1 MWNNYSRT
9 VESTAIPSTRKSKL
23 FYRLAG
29 HKLLFLFLIQILFV
43 GASYA
48 QNISEKVA
56 DLEAT
61 EGFFTYYFDQ
71 NEDKLWLK
79 VTELNNEFLY
89 ANYLAAGV
97 GSNDIG
103 LDRSQQGGERVVYFE
118 KRGPKLFL
126 IQPNLRYIAQSDN
139 ELEKK
144 SVREAFA
151 SSILYGFPIEAEENG
166 AYLIDLTPFLMRDA
180 HGVTDRLRGMR
191 EGSYSLDKSRSALYS
206 EGTFNF
212 PKNTEFETMLTFTGS
227 NPGREVRSVVPDP
240 SAITVRQH
248 HSFVELPDNKYTPR
262 VYDPRAGYYP
272 TTFMDYAS
280 PIEQD
285 MAVRFINRHRLEKK
299 NPTAEV
305 SEAVEPIIYYLDN
318 GTPEPVR
325 SALLDGAR
333 WWNQAFEAIGYKD
346 AFQVKVLPDDAH
358 PLDIRYNVIN
368 WVHRSTR
375 GWSYG
380 GSVVDPR
387 TGEIIKG
394 NVLLGSLRVRQ
405 DYMIATGLLAPFSE
419 ESESEGVLENLA
431 NSPMMEMAL
440 ARIRQLSAHEVGHT
454 LGIYH
459 NFASSVNDRASVM
472 DYPHPKVDIIDGELN
487 LDDAY
492 DTAIGDWDK
501 VTIAYGY
508 QDFPDN
514 VDETKALNELL
525 EQVHARGLDYIS
537 DNDARPQ
544 GGAHPTA
551 HLWDYGQDPI
561 EQLAHILEVR
571 DIALTQFGMANIPSG
586 RPTTYLEDVL
596 VPIYFFHRYQVEGT
610 VKLIGGM
617 EYTYK
622 IKGDNQPSPRIVRAS
637 AQRNALQAVLSTLE
651 PGVLA
656 LPPSLLDMIPPRPAG
671 LPSTRE
677 LFSGRTGPSLDALS
691 IAQSSA
697 NMTLGL
703 LLHPERA
710 NRLVEY
716 GARDNNL
723 SLEETLDALLTVT
736 WGKEESQSYQ
746 GAIQEVVNYEVVRHM
761 IALHASSQSSPLTK
775 AIVLDKLESVASMIE
790 GFMRPMARQA
800 ALMIDQYLDDP
811 AIFEASPALRVP
823 PGSPIGSDWMRYCST
838 DF

>member
-1 MWNNYSRT
+1 MISQKLFN
-9 VESTAIPSTRKSKL
+9 STRRL
-23 FYRLAG
+23 LLAIVLLAG
-29 HKLLFLFLIQILFV
+29 YPLVLSAQSIQ
-43 GASYA
+43 
-48 QNISEKVA
+48 EKVG
-56 DLEAT
+56 DTPAT
-61 EGFFTYYFDQ
+61 EGFFDYYYDQ
-71 NEDKLWLK
+71 SQDKIWLK
-79 VTELNNEFLY
+79 VETLGQEFLY

-118 KRGPKLFL
+118 KRGAKLML
-126 IQPNLRYIAQSDN
+126 IQPNLRYIARSEN

-151 SSILYGFPIEAEENG
+151 SSVLFGFPVEAEENG

-191 EGSYSLDKSRSALYS
+191 EGNYSLDKSRSSLYA

-212 PKNTEFETMLTFTGS
+212 PLNSEFETLLTFTGS

-248 HSFVELPDNKYTPR
+248 HSFVALPDDNYTPR
-262 VYDPRAGYYP
+262 AYDPRAGYYP
-272 TTFMDYAS
+272 TTFMDYAA
-280 PIEQD
+280 PIEED

-299 NPTAEV
+299 DPTAEI
-305 SEAVEPIIYYLDN
+305 SEAVEPIVYYLDN

-333 WWNQAFEAIGYKD
+333 WWNQAFEAAGYKD

-405 DYMIATGLLAPFSE
+405 DFMIATGLLAPFSE
-419 ESESEGVLENLA
+419 ESMQEMDELS

-459 NFASSVNDRASVM
+459 NFASSVNNRASVM
-472 DYPHPKVDIIDGELN
+472 DYPHPKVDIVEGALN

-492 DTAIGDWDK
+492 DVGIGEWDK
-501 VTIAYGY
+501 ATIAYGY
-508 QDFPDN
+508 QDFPDGT
-514 VDETKALNELL
+514 DEAAALNAIL
-525 EQVHARGLDYIS
+525 EQVRRDGLDYIS

-544 GGAHPTA
+544 SGSHPTA
-551 HLWDYGQDPI
+551 HLWDYGQNPVQ
-561 EQLAHILEVR
+561 QLDHILEVR
-571 DIALTQFGMANIPSG
+571 EIALSQFGLANIPNG
-586 RPTTYLEDVL
+586 RALTYLEDVL

-610 VKLIGGM
+610 VKMIGGM
-617 EYTYK
+617 EYSYK
-622 IKGDNQPSPRIVRAS
+622 LKGDNQRNPRIVRAS
-637 AQRNALQAVLSTLE
+637 AQRAALQAVLKTLE
-651 PGVLA
+651 PEVLA
-656 LPPSLLDMIPPRPAG
+656 LPESLLDIIPPRPAG

-703 LLHPERA
+703 LLNSERA

-723 SLEETLDALLTVT
+723 SLEETIDALLTVT
-736 WGKEESQSYQ
+736 WGKEEERGYE
-746 GAIQEVVNYEVVRHM
+746 GAIQEVVNYEVVRHLL
-761 IALHASSQSSPLTK
+761 ALHASDRSSPLTK
-775 AIVLDKLESVASMIE
+775 AIVLDKLNSLKTIME
-790 GFMRPMARQA
+790 GFMRPMAGQGA
-800 ALMIDQYLDDP
+800 FMIEQYLHNP
-811 AIFEASPALRVP
+811 STFEASGALNVP
-823 PGSPIGSDWMRYCST
+823 PGSPIGSGWMEYCST